1 MPERFALKH
10 SQAPCTEVQ
19 SHCNACN
26 KRRQC
31 CGHSSQAGQTC
42 YTKAIVAISILA
54 YQRRLAQTGRVCLI
68 MAHFNRQVLVPLA
81 GLATM
86 HLGEKAS
93 VSMCV
98 RGMKGPFSP
107 CYATGRLAH
116 SSWQVNLLGW

>member
-1 MPERFALKH
+1 MPEHYEALSNTAKLL
-10 SQAPCTEVQ
+10 ALRCRAIAMLV
-19 SHCNACN
+19 
-26 KRRQC
+26 
-31 CGHSSQAGQTC
+31 
-42 YTKAIVAISILA
+42 TKGGNVGDTVHRLVTLAIVAISILA
-54 YQRRLAQTGRVCLI
+54 YERHLAQTARACLV

-98 RGMKGPFSP
+98 RGTRGPFSP

-116 SSWQVNLLGW
+116 SSWQVILLGW